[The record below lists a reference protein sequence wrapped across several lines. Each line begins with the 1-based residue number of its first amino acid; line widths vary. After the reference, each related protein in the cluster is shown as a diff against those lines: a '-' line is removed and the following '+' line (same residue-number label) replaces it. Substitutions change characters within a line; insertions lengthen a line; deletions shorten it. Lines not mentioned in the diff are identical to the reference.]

1 MRMLSAIV
9 GHGVS
14 LRTLLALAAVIAVV
28 IAVVTPDVAAAMPD
42 AGSP

>member
-14 LRTLLALAAVIAVV
+14 FRTLLALAAVIAVV
-28 IAVVTPDVAAAMPD
+28 IAVATPDAAAAMPD
-42 AGSP
+42 AGGP